1 VILFRPIAYADRSV
15 PESTLGTRHF
25 GWSGSARLADTEE
38 RLLINSKR
46 FSSFN
51 PRTPSRRRWCGRRSG
66 RRSGLWRRLW
76 RRRRSRLWCGLG
88 GGLWG
93 RCWWF
98 WRGRFW
104 RGRFRNWRSWLASLL
119 DFNKLIR
126 KGVAYHNGY
135 AFILDHTVRN

>member
-1 VILFRPIAYADRSV
+1 MPITRADRSV
-15 PESTLGTRHF
+15 PESTLGTRHL

-66 RRSGLWRRLW
+66 LWSRRRSRLWRRRRSRLW

-98 WRGRFW
+98 WRGRF
-104 RGRFRNWRSWLASLL
+104 RNWRSRLASFL

-135 AFILDHTVRN
+135 VFILDHTVRN